1 MSLTSHRK
9 GIPPLRYALVG
20 MTDEKN
26 MVIQSQIESVLFVA
40 SKPVSLRELAGA
52 IKCKEDEIK
61 TTIED
66 LKVKYNHDQSGL
78 RILVV
83 DDKVQ
88 MATNSDNAGLVD
100 LFIKQEAVGELT
112 RAQLETLTV
121 IAYRGPITRPELE
134 QIRGVNCALILRN
147 LLIRGLVEEEE
158 KADKLLPTYVL
169 SMEAMRHLGIMNV
182 TELADYDKLSKHEFI
197 EKVLTCNQTS

>member
-1 MSLTSHRK
+1 MSL
-9 GIPPLRYALVG
+9 I
-20 MTDEKN
+20 
-26 MVIQSQIESVLFVA
+26 SQIESILFVA
-40 SKPVSLRELAGA
+40 SKSISLREIASA
-52 IKCKEDEIK
+52 IKRKEDEVK
-61 TTIED
+61 LAIED
-66 LKVKYNHDQSGL
+66 LKAKYNHDQSGL

-83 DDKVQ
+83 DDKAQ
-88 MATNSDNAGLVD
+88 MATNPDNAGVVD

-169 SMEAMRHLGIMNV
+169 SMEAMRHLGIASV
-182 TELADYDKLSKHEFI
+182 SELADYENLSKHEYI
-197 EKVLTCNQTS
+197 ESALKKDI

>member
-1 MSLTSHRK
+1 MSL
-9 GIPPLRYALVG
+9 I
-20 MTDEKN
+20 
-26 MVIQSQIESVLFVA
+26 SQIESILFVA
-40 SKPVSLRELAGA
+40 SKSISLREIASA
-52 IKCKEDEIK
+52 IKRKEDEVK
-61 TTIED
+61 LAIED
-66 LKVKYNHDQSGL
+66 LKAKYNHDQSGL

-88 MATNSDNAGLVD
+88 MATNPDNAGVVD
-100 LFIKQEAVGELT
+100 LFIKQEAVVELT

-169 SMEAMRHLGIMNV
+169 SMEAMRHLGIASV
-182 TELADYDKLSKHEFI
+182 SELADYENLSKHEYI
-197 EKVLTCNQTS
+197 ESALKKDI